1 MCTRWSTNWAGNRA
15 TTEGTRGSRISSGRT
30 WRAHINALSSC
41 TRKHYDFS
49 ILNSQES
56 GNLQFQT
63 TNLAVNRPWY
73 VENDPA
79 AHNEQMLPPA
89 AIKICQKKLICNHQR
104 FSLQHRFVFLYFFVF
119 IPRQKN
125 KRLRSSDV
133 RHRLTPE
140 PLKYD
145 PALHSLHTSIEE
157 APEIQT

>member
-30 WRAHINALSSC
+30 CRAHINALSSC

-79 AHNEQMLPPA
+79 SHNEQMLPPA
-89 AIKICQKKLICNHQR
+89 AIKFCQKKIIMQSSESLIVAQIC
-104 FSLQHRFVFLYFFVF
+104 FLVFLC
-119 IPRQKN
+119 IHSQTEN

>member
-1 MCTRWSTNWAGNRA
+1 MIFQSCRSISQFA
-15 TTEGTRGSRISSGRT
+15 RI
-30 WRAHINALSSC
+30 
-41 TRKHYDFS
+41 RKFPISNYKS
-49 ILNSQES
+49 
-56 GNLQFQT
+56 
-63 TNLAVNRPWY
+63 RPWY

-79 AHNEQMLPPA
+79 SHNEQMLPPA
-89 AIKICQKKLICNHQR
+89 AIKFCQKKIIMQSSESLIVAQIC
-104 FSLQHRFVFLYFFVF
+104 FLVFLC
-119 IPRQKN
+119 IHSQTEN